1 MIEREIKLKFDPE
14 VHIMGGLC
22 ARGHDYNGSGM
33 SVRYGKSRKC
43 VICNRIYINK
53 YKIEHE
59 AQTKAIQAQYYLENK
74 EEIKQRVKDRRKKD
88 PGKDK
93 EYRKGW
99 RENNRDRI
107 KGYYIKSLTKPAK
120 PAEKPVVKKTALIT
134 SVAQDIAAL
143 KQEAVWFNNLLQEIR
158 NEQAMEREMETA

>member
-1 MIEREIKLKFDPE
+1 MIEREIELKFHPE
-14 VHIMGGLC
+14 VHIMGALC

-53 YKIEHE
+53 YKMEHE

-74 EEIKQRVKDRRKKD
+74 QAIKQRVKDRRKKN

-93 EYRKGW
+93 EYRQSW
-99 RENNRDRI
+99 RENNRDKI
-107 KGYYIKSLTKPAK
+107 KGYYIKSLTKPEK
-120 PAEKPVVKKTALIT
+120 PAEKPAVKKTAPIT
-134 SVAQDIAAL
+134 SIAQDIAAL
-143 KQEAVWFNNLLQEIR
+143 KQEADWFNALLQEIR
-158 NEQAMEREMETA
+158 NEQAMEMETV